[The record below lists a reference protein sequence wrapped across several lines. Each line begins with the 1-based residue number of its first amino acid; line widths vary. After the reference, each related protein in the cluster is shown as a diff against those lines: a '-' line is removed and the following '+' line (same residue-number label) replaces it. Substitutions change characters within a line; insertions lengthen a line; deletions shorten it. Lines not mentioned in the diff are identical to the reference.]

1 MPKQTPL
8 YSQHLKLGAKMTD
21 FGGFEMPVQYSG
33 IREEHRAVRE
43 RAGLFDVSHMGELYL
58 SGPEAEALLQYVTV
72 NDVTAL
78 QSGQAQYTLLCNE
91 NGGIVDDLLVYKS
104 ATERFMLVVN
114 ASNTKKDKVWIQSK
128 NRFDASLEDRS
139 GQTALIA
146 LQGPSSGKIL
156 ETLTSP
162 ELCKIPGFHFG
173 VGRVAGE
180 NDILVSATGYTGEKG
195 YELYV
200 DTSLADPV
208 AVWEQ
213 ILRAGEPEGLLPAGL
228 GARDTL
234 RLEMGYPLYGN
245 DLNDSTT
252 PFEAGLG
259 WVVKMSKEQFV
270 GKEALQQQIEFGITR
285 SRAGFVME
293 GPRAIPRAGYEIC
306 NPSGE
311 AIGKV
316 TSGTQSVTLGRGIGM
331 GYIST
336 DDNRDGGKVLISIR
350 SSLVPATI
358 QHPPFLNK
366 QTG

>member
-1 MPKQTPL
+1 MAKQTPL

-33 IREEHRAVRE
+33 IKEEHRAVRE

-58 SGPEAEALLQYVTV
+58 SGPEAQELLQYVTV
-72 NDVTAL
+72 NDVPTL
-78 QSGQAQYTLLCNE
+78 QPGQAQYTLLCNDQ
-91 NGGIVDDLLVYKS
+91 GGIVDDLLVYKI
-104 ATERFMLVVN
+104 EQEQFMLVVN
-114 ASNTKKDKVWIQSK
+114 ASNTEKDKVWIQSRNK
-128 NRFDASLEDRS
+128 YDAALEDRS
-139 GQTALIA
+139 AQTALIA
-146 LQGPSSGKIL
+146 LQGPSSRKIL
-156 ETLTSP
+156 EVLSSP
-162 ELCKIPGFHFG
+162 ELCRVPGFQFG

-180 NDILVSATGYTGEKG
+180 ENILVSATGYTGEKG
-195 YELYV
+195 YELYLN
-200 DTSLADPV
+200 TAFTDPIT
-208 AVWEQ
+208 VWEQ
-213 ILRAGEPEGLLPAGL
+213 ILKAGEPEGLLPAGL

-259 WVVKMSKEQFV
+259 WVVKLGKKQFV
-270 GKEALQQQIEFGITR
+270 GKEALQQQQQSGITR
-285 SRAGFVME
+285 VRAGFIME

-306 NPSGE
+306 NENGE
-311 AIGKV
+311 VIGQV
-316 TSGTQSVTLGRGIGM
+316 TSGSQSVTLGRGIGM

-336 DDNRDGGKVLISIR
+336 DYNRKGEKVLISIR

>member
-1 MPKQTPL
+1 MAKQTPL
-8 YSQHLKLGAKMTD
+8 YSQHLKLDAKMTD

-33 IREEHRAVRE
+33 IKEEHRAVRE

-72 NDVTAL
+72 NDVSIL
-78 QSGQAQYTLLCNE
+78 QPGQAQYTLLCNE
-91 NGGIVDDLLVYKS
+91 QGGIVDDLLIYKIE
-104 ATERFMLVVN
+104 TELFMLVVN
-114 ASNTKKDKVWIQSK
+114 ASNTEKDKAWIQSR
-128 NRFDASLEDRS
+128 NTYDAALEDRS

-146 LQGPSSGKIL
+146 LQGPAAEKIL
-156 ETLTSP
+156 NVLSP
-162 ELCKIPGFHFG
+162 SEFCRLPGFHFG

-180 NDILVSATGYTGEKG
+180 EEILVSATGYTGEKG
-195 YELYV
+195 YELYL
-200 DTSLADPV
+200 DIALSDPV
-208 AVWEQ
+208 TVWEQ
-213 ILRAGEPEGLLPAGL
+213 ILKAGEAEGLLPAGL

-259 WVVKMSKEQFV
+259 WVVKLGKGQFV
-270 GKEALQQQIEFGITR
+270 GKEALQQQKQSGITR
-285 SRAGFVME
+285 VRTGFIME
-293 GPRAIPRAGYEIC
+293 SPRAIPRAGYEIY
-306 NPSGE
+306 NQNDE
-311 AIGKV
+311 AIGEV
-316 TSGTQSVTLGRGIGM
+316 TSGSQSVTLGRGIGM

-336 DDNRDGGKVLISIR
+336 DYSKAGGKILISIR
-350 SSLVPATI
+350 SSLQPATI